1 MVLRASEK
9 TLTLHVRSTVL
20 VNYVL
25 MISTVL
31 VPYMIAVPG
40 FVKSDVL
47 IVIMIPNAAQVRC
60 VVVSIFLMKVTAL
73 NLV

>member
-9 TLTLHVRSTVL
+9 TLTLHVRNIVL

-25 MISTVL
+25 TVPTVL
-31 VPYMIAVPG
+31 VSHNIAAPG
-40 FVKSDVL
+40 FVKSDVPF
-47 IVIMIPNAAQVRC
+47 VIMIANAAQVKC
-60 VVVSIFLMKVTAL
+60 VVVYIFIIMVSAL

>member
-9 TLTLHVRSTVL
+9 TLTLHVRNIVL

-25 MISTVL
+25 TIPTVL
-31 VPYMIAVPG
+31 VSHNTAAPG
-40 FVKSDVL
+40 FVKSDVP
-47 IVIMIPNAAQVRC
+47 IVIMIANAAQAKC
-60 VVVSIFLMKVTAL
+60 VAVYIFTIKATAL